1 MGPSFVIIIWFY
13 SDFHFSPRRNS
24 AKCAIW
30 RNCGFLVE
38 FFSLLSSFSSSCSP
52 GIIYNINKQLRR
64 RRSFDEFLFLQFIN
78 SQKSPMAIHQISRQL
93 PQNGTKSNNWQ
104 MCYSCYKDV
113 PWSKRIST
121 DLPQRL
127 EWWYVTIASIGQW
140 WTTIKNSKTNK
151 ITLVPGNP
159 NFKYLIPTSFFRAFS
174 NLFQTPEP
182 SSTFCHPF

>member
-1 MGPSFVIIIWFY
+1 M
-13 SDFHFSPRRNS
+13 
-24 AKCAIW
+24 
-30 RNCGFLVE
+30 E

-151 ITLVPGNP
+151 ITLVPGNL
-159 NFKYLIPTSFFRAFS
+159 NYKYLIPNSFQGVLKYVPDTRPFLHLLSSILKKALRSKSCNILKWWQFDDQR
-174 NLFQTPEP
+174 LWYCEP
-182 SSTFCHPF
+182 IQ